1 MKKYLYILLI
11 LPIFLSCNQKK
22 SIAAYDNS
30 WAYVEMTE
38 QTIGTY
44 LPTEF
49 IETLNN
55 TKSYVKAM
63 KSQPNG
69 NHIIAVEKNIVYTN
83 YDYWDQAAYL
93 KEKVENFIFEND
105 DNKMTL
111 VYDGNKYLQISTSPD
126 YYLVMIPFVLK
137 TIFEDYKNV
146 NFISYNKIKISNE
159 IFTFLPSILFYEYET
174 IPDLFLS
181 DGENQYSCRIHDG
194 KMELRELEETSLMTS
209 KESKEIAKSFIL
221 K

>member
-1 MKKYLYILLI
+1 
-11 LPIFLSCNQKK
+11 
-22 SIAAYDNS
+22 
-30 WAYVEMTE
+30 
-38 QTIGTY
+38 
-44 LPTEF
+44 
-49 IETLNN
+49 
-55 TKSYVKAM
+55 
-63 KSQPNG
+63 
-69 NHIIAVEKNIVYTN
+69 
-83 YDYWDQAAYL
+83 
-93 KEKVENFIFEND
+93 
-105 DNKMTL
+105 
-111 VYDGNKYLQISTSPD
+111 
-126 YYLVMIPFVLK
+126 MIPFVLK

-181 DGENQYSCRIHDG
+181 DGEKQYSCRIHDG